1 MGFLDSQRF
10 LVVSIDY
17 SQPYLI
23 HEAWPERST
32 REAGL
37 PITAKKK
44 TFDGPW
50 AFAKKQTE
58 INTPH
63 FLCFML

>member
-10 LVVSIDY
+10 LVVIIDY

-23 HEAWPERST
+23 HEAWPELST

-37 PITAKKK
+37 PIMAKEK
-44 TFDGPW
+44 TFDVP
-50 AFAKKQTE
+50 
-58 INTPH
+58 
-63 FLCFML
+63 